1 MFKNLEFETKIN
13 KTMSKIKGS
22 DLIKLGFKK
31 EHNTPVVDDEEKF
44 YYFVYEVNK
53 HCLLISSDNL
63 DSDSEGGY
71 WVEFYEIPDIRFTE
85 LEDLKELVKLLKK
98 ASA

>member
-1 MFKNLEFETKIN
+1 
-13 KTMSKIKGS
+13 MSKIIEK

-31 EHNTPVVDDEEKF
+31 EHNTPIVDDEEKF
-44 YYFVYEVNK
+44 YYFVYQINE

-63 DSDSEGGY
+63 DSESENGY
-71 WVEFYEIPDIRFTE
+71 WVEFYEIPEIRFTE

-98 ASA
+98 ATV

>member
-1 MFKNLEFETKIN
+1 
-13 KTMSKIKGS
+13 MSKIKGN

-31 EHNTPVVDDEEKF
+31 EFNTPVCDDEEKF
-44 YYFVYEVNK
+44 YYFVYEINE

-63 DSDSEGGY
+63 ESKSDGGY
-71 WVEFYEIPDIRFTE
+71 YVEFYEIPDIRFTD
-85 LEDLKELVKLLKK
+85 LEDLNELVKLLKK

>member
-1 MFKNLEFETKIN
+1 
-13 KTMSKIKGS
+13 MSKIRGR

-31 EHNTPVVDDEEKF
+31 EFNTPVLDGDEEIKF
-44 YYFVYEVNK
+44 HYFVYEINK

-63 DSDSEGGY
+63 ESESDGGY
-71 WVEFYEIPDIRFTE
+71 YIEFYEIPEIRFTE

-98 ASA
+98 GTT

>member
-1 MFKNLEFETKIN
+1 MN
-13 KTMSKIKGS
+13 KIKDK

-31 EHNTPVVDDEEKF
+31 EFNTPVCDDEEKF
-44 YYFVYEVNK
+44 YYFVYEINE

-63 DSDSEGGY
+63 ESKSDGGY
-71 WVEFYEIPDIRFTE
+71 YVEFYEIPDIRFTD
-85 LEDLKELVKLLKK
+85 LEDLNELVKLLKK